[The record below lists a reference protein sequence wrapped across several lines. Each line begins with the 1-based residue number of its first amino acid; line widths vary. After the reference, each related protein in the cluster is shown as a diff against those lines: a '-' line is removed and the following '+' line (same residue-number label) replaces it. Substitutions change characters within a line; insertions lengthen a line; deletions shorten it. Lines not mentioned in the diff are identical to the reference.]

1 MCCKAVYVHIEIVL
15 TYMRVFTYICIIMY
29 LHSISRQLVS
39 THSAQFTLT
48 KRPFKRSGF
57 KAEPP
62 KPAKPSSEVKAAPKT
77 ATCLDR
83 SQRVLNLVIWKS
95 PLNWPLN
102 HMPPAYTY
110 LSPSLSL
117 SRSLSLSLFCSRSF
131 ALSISSKLSW
141 SFLFFF
147 LTLASCCLLLV
158 LVISGVNIGQQEDGD
173 NRIQRLNSTCS
184 SWHLY

>member
-1 MCCKAVYVHIEIVL
+1 MFTFLIHFELDISQTNHGLQYMCCKAIYVHIEIVL

-83 SQRVLNLVIWKS
+83 SQRGR
-95 PLNWPLN
+95 
-102 HMPPAYTY
+102 Y
-110 LSPSLSL
+110 
-117 SRSLSLSLFCSRSF
+117 
-131 ALSISSKLSW
+131 
-141 SFLFFF
+141 
-147 LTLASCCLLLV
+147 
-158 LVISGVNIGQQEDGD
+158 
-173 NRIQRLNSTCS
+173 
-184 SWHLY
+184 

>member
-1 MCCKAVYVHIEIVL
+1 MLQSRICTYRDCVDVYACI
-15 TYMRVFTYICIIMY
+15 YICIIMY

-83 SQRVLNLVIWKS
+83 SQRGRYWILWFG
-95 PLNWPLN
+95 N
-102 HMPPAYTY
+102 HPSTGPHATCIHLSFPFSLSLALL
-110 LSPSLSL
+110 LSPS
-117 SRSLSLSLFCSRSF
+117 RQNCPGVFCFSF
-131 ALSISSKLSW
+131 W
-141 SFLFFF
+141 
-147 LTLASCCLLLV
+147 LLLHV
-158 LVISGVNIGQQEDGD
+158 VSCSFVISGVNIGQQEDGD

>member
-117 SRSLSLSLFCSRSF
+117 SRSFSL
-131 ALSISSKLSW
+131 A
-141 SFLFFF
+141 
-147 LTLASCCLLLV
+147 LLLSPSLQNCPGV
-158 LVISGVNIGQQEDGD
+158 FCFSFWLLLHVVSCSFVISGVNIGQQEDGD

-184 SWHLY
+184 SWQLY